1 MRTRKVFKK
10 KHTCGLLSYKTWLY
24 ILTRKVF
31 KKKTYLRFTWLYILI
46 IIINTKLT
54 SYTSH

>member
-1 MRTRKVFKK
+1 MGIILSQTITQCTQIICYPYPHKK
-10 KHTCGLLSYKTWLY
+10 LERFL
-24 ILTRKVF
+24 R
-31 KKKTYLRFTWLYILI
+31 KKTYLRFTWLYILI